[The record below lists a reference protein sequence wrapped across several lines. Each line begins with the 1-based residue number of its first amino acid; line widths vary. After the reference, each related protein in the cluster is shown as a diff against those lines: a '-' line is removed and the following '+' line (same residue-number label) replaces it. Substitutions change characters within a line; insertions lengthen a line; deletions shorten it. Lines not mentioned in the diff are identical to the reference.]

1 MGRLVF
7 NLLLM
12 VLFGIVIIPVLLGTL
27 LLVLCGLAPPLIFL
41 TSFIFFILWGSHW
54 MFATWF
60 LGGTV
65 IWCGFAHYVVLKM
78 AKNPQSRP
86 SNTMILILMES

>member
-1 MGRLVF
+1 
-7 NLLLM
+7 
-12 VLFGIVIIPVLLGTL
+12 
-27 LLVLCGLAPPLIFL
+27 
-41 TSFIFFILWGSHW
+41 